1 MVRGFQVAHSQTAA
15 AAQQQ
20 AASLSPFVVTRAY
33 TLKQMI
39 AAPEK
44 TIAAPA
50 DHREK

>member
-1 MVRGFQVAHSQTAA
+1 MVRGFEAAHSQTAA

-20 AASLSPFVVTRAY
+20 AESLSPFVV

-39 AAPEK
+39 AAPEEM
-44 TIAAPA
+44 AAPA